1 MCSTSFSNI
10 LTKCL
15 KNEKLLFNF
24 SQAMNKREQV
34 KSRIEQAAMECFER
48 YGLDKTTLEDIAKA
62 VGLNK
67 TSLYYYYK
75 KKEDIFIEVALR
87 EGEKYIQT
95 LQEATA
101 EKTEIEDCVA
111 FYLESRFNYYTQV
124 LNMNR
129 VSVETLHKL
138 LPRFFEL
145 YDALMHRE
153 KEFLTVLLEKAIQEK
168 KIRMKDPK
176 EVASVLINFTDA
188 LKHNV
193 EQQAILKRETNID
206 YTQSLKD
213 IKTLVTLIFEGIK

>member
-1 MCSTSFSNI
+1 
-10 LTKCL
+10 
-15 KNEKLLFNF
+15 
-24 SQAMNKREQV
+24 MNKREQV
-34 KSRIEQAAMECFER
+34 KSRIEQAAMDCFER

-95 LQEATA
+95 LQEATS
-101 EKTEIEDCVA
+101 EKSEIEECVA

-153 KEFLTVLLEKAIQEK
+153 KEFLTALLEKAIQEK

>member
-1 MCSTSFSNI
+1 
-10 LTKCL
+10 L
-15 KNEKLLFNF
+15 KNEKLLSNFN
-24 SQAMNKREQV
+24 QAMNKREQV
-34 KSRIEQAAMECFER
+34 KSRIEQAAMDCFER

-95 LQEATA
+95 LQEATS
-101 EKTEIEDCVA
+101 EKSEIEECVA

-153 KEFLTVLLEKAIQEK
+153 KEFLTALLEKAIQEK

>member
-1 MCSTSFSNI
+1 
-10 LTKCL
+10 
-15 KNEKLLFNF
+15 
-24 SQAMNKREQV
+24 MNKRERI
-34 KSRIEQAAMECFER
+34 KSKIEQAAMDCFER

-67 TSLYYYYK
+67 TSLYYYYRN
-75 KKEDIFIEVALR
+75 KEDIFIEVALR
-87 EGEKYIQT
+87 EGEKYITT
-95 LQEATA
+95 LQETTTT
-101 EKTEIEDCVA
+101 KDEIEECIS

-129 VSVETLHKL
+129 VSVETLTKL

-145 YDALMHRE
+145 YDALMRRE
-153 KEFLTVLLEKAIQEK
+153 KEFLTGLLSDAVKAG
-168 KIRMKDPK
+168 KINMKTPQ

-193 EQQAILKRETNID
+193 EQQAILKREQNID

-213 IKTLVTLIFEGIK
+213 IKTLVTLIFDGIKN

>member
-1 MCSTSFSNI
+1 MKI
-10 LTKCL
+10 
-15 KNEKLLFNF
+15 EKLLSNFN
-24 SQAMNKREQV
+24 QAMNKREQV

-48 YGLDKTTLEDIAKA
+48 YGLDKTTLDDIAKA

-87 EGEKYIQT
+87 EGEKYIKT
-95 LQEATA
+95 LQDATA
-101 EKTEIEDCVA
+101 QQSEIENCVA

-129 VSVETLHKL
+129 VSVDTLHKL

-153 KEFLTVLLEKAIQEK
+153 KEFLTALLEKAVKDK

>member
-1 MCSTSFSNI
+1 M
-10 LTKCL
+10 
-15 KNEKLLFNF
+15 KNEKLLSNFN
-24 SQAMNKREQV
+24 QAMNKREQV
-34 KSRIEQAAMECFER
+34 KSRIEQAAMDCFER

-95 LQEATA
+95 LQEATS
-101 EKTEIEDCVA
+101 EKSEIEECVA

-153 KEFLTVLLEKAIQEK
+153 KEFLTALLEKAIQEK

>member
-1 MCSTSFSNI
+1 
-10 LTKCL
+10 
-15 KNEKLLFNF
+15 
-24 SQAMNKREQV
+24 MNKREQV

-48 YGLDKTTLEDIAKA
+48 YGLDKTTLDDIAKA

-87 EGEKYIQT
+87 EGEKYIKT
-95 LQEATA
+95 LQDATA
-101 EKTEIEDCVA
+101 QQSEIEDCVA

-129 VSVETLHKL
+129 VSVDTLHKL

-153 KEFLTVLLEKAIQEK
+153 KEFLTALLEKAVKDK

>member
-1 MCSTSFSNI
+1 M
-10 LTKCL
+10 

-95 LQEATA
+95 LQEATS
-101 EKTEIEDCVA
+101 EKSEIEECVA

-153 KEFLTVLLEKAIQEK
+153 KEFLTALLEKAIQEK

>member
-1 MCSTSFSNI
+1 
-10 LTKCL
+10 
-15 KNEKLLFNF
+15 
-24 SQAMNKREQV
+24 MNKREQA
-34 KSRIEQAAMECFER
+34 KSRIEKAAMECFEK

-75 KKEDIFIEVALR
+75 KKEDIFIEVAVR
-87 EGEKYIQT
+87 EGEQYIQT
-95 LQEATA
+95 LQEATS
-101 EKTEIEDCVA
+101 EKSEIEECIS

-129 VSVETLHKL
+129 VSVESLNKL
-138 LPRFFEL
+138 LPRFFDL
-145 YDALMHRE
+145 YDALMRRE
-153 KEFLTVLLEKAIQEK
+153 KEFLTDLLTKAVK
-168 KIRMKDPK
+168 DRKIRLNDPK

-193 EQQAILKRETNID
+193 EQQAILKREINVD

-213 IKTLVTLIFEGIK
+213 IKTLVSLIFDGIK

>member
-1 MCSTSFSNI
+1 
-10 LTKCL
+10 
-15 KNEKLLFNF
+15 
-24 SQAMNKREQV
+24 MNKREQV
-34 KSRIEQAAMECFER
+34 KSRIEQAAMDCFER

-95 LQEATA
+95 LQETTS
-101 EKTEIEDCVA
+101 EKSEIEECVA

-153 KEFLTVLLEKAIQEK
+153 KEFLTALLEKAIQEK

>member
-1 MCSTSFSNI
+1 MKI
-10 LTKCL
+10 
-15 KNEKLLFNF
+15 EKLLSNFN
-24 SQAMNKREQV
+24 QAMNKREQV

-48 YGLDKTTLEDIAKA
+48 YGLDKTTLDDIAKA

-87 EGEKYIQT
+87 EGEKYIKT
-95 LQEATA
+95 LQDATA
-101 EKTEIEDCVA
+101 QQSEIEDCVA

-129 VSVETLHKL
+129 VSVDTLHKL

-153 KEFLTVLLEKAIQEK
+153 KEFLTALLEKAVKEK